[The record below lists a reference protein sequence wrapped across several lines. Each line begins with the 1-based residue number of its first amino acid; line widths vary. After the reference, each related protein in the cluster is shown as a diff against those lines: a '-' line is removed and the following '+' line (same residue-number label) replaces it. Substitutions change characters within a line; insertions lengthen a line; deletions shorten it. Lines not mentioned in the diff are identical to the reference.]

1 MRVAGYVR
9 QATGLPDPDTAF
21 AQSERVRRWARDS
34 RNELI
39 AVCQD
44 HHASSAPT
52 DRPGFKALV
61 DIVRSGAAEAVVV
74 GNLEA
79 LSPDKVM
86 QEIMIADIRAA
97 GATMIATEADDLE
110 VLRDGAQDHTRI
122 VVRDIVSRVGDYI
135 EAFGMSGDGKPTVSP
150 AIVNSEF
157 FDESESSDTHDV
169 VVELIA
175 PTG

>member
-9 QATGLPDPDTAF
+9 QAPGLPDPDTAF
-21 AQSERVRRWARDS
+21 AQSERVRRWVRDS
-34 RNELI
+34 RSELI

-44 HHASSAPT
+44 HHTASAPT
-52 DRPGFKALV
+52 DRPGFKALI

-79 LSPDKVM
+79 FSTDKVL

-97 GATMIATEADDLE
+97 GATVIAADADDLE

-122 VVRDIVSRVGDYI
+122 VVRDIVSRVGEYA
-135 EAFGMSGDGKPTVSP
+135 EAFGMSGTGEPTVSP
-150 AIVNSEF
+150 AIVTSEVL
-157 FDESESSDTHDV
+157 DDTESSDAHHV